1 MWRSPDGLCRIEA
14 TPRYLVGSSKAPER
28 VEAAGNT
35 LRRPMGPSIRT
46 INHPHAFQHE
56 QLHVRVGS
64 VQRTPDIGSD
74 STVFADKGEVG
85 KLAVEGKSLVCI
97 TVSRVEWRTNPDTAN
112 MIPDMA
118 RRVQFAVYM
127 EARVDKEAGPGLLAT
142 TRFSTTRTYVRV
154 AG

>member
-1 MWRSPDGLCRIEA
+1 MGRSSDRLGCIETA
-14 TPRYLVGSSKAPER
+14 PRYVVGSSKTSEGAETAR
-28 VEAAGNT
+28 DT
-35 LRRPMGPSIRT
+35 LRRAMGPSVRT

-56 QLHVRVGS
+56 QLHVRVGGI
-64 VQRTPDIGSD
+64 QGTPHIGPD

-97 TVSRVEWRTNPDTAN
+97 TVPRVEWRTNPDTSN

-127 EARVDKEAGPGLLAT
+127 EARVDKEAGPGLLTT

>member
-1 MWRSPDGLCRIEA
+1 MWRSPDRLCRIEA

-28 VEAAGNT
+28 AETAGDT
-35 LRRPMGPSIRT
+35 LRRPMGPRIRT

-64 VQRTPDIGSD
+64 IQRTPDIGPD

-97 TVSRVEWRTNPDTAN
+97 TVLRVERRTDADTPN
-112 MIPDMA
+112 MIPDTA
-118 RRVQFAVYM
+118 RQVQFAV
-127 EARVDKEAGPGLLAT
+127 RIKSRFDKEAGPGLLTT